1 MSASK
6 DYELKKILT
15 KVIDEGKKITD
26 EDIVFLAIQFRE
38 KFGFSSGIAL
48 NPQLLLEDIEIGEA
62 TLVEEEEFD
71 EWQNREILNV
81 FDETE
86 SQVADIDLDFLCE
99 KPKQCESF
107 KANPYAC
114 RCIRENFDSPES
126 FLKWRDNQIEDLSSK
141 LTKLISKA
149 K

>member
-1 MSASK
+1 MEYK
-6 DYELKKILT
+6 LKKILN
-15 KVIDEGKKITD
+15 KVIEKNEELTEKD
-26 EDIVFLAIQFRE
+26 LQFIMECFQE

-86 SQVADIDLDFLCE
+86 SQVADIGLDFLCD

>member
-1 MSASK
+1 MEYK
-6 DYELKKILT
+6 LKKILNQ
-15 KVIDEGKKITD
+15 VIEKNEELT
-26 EDIVFLAIQFRE
+26 EDDIEFIKQCFQE

-107 KANPYAC
+107 IANPYAC

-126 FLKWRDNQIEDLSSK
+126 FRKWRDNQIEDLSSK